1 LYFSCRQNK
10 PAVNSLCRASVKS
23 GGWVVPVGTR
33 HKELIFYIM
42 KSLDTHFKDII
53 LRDLYK
59 DPRKKR
65 IQQDIMDKLQTKL
78 FPEQLISYRKQL
90 VMEGLITEEEPDEI
104 HSLIEITPKGYEA
117 IEKYGSYQSFLAAK
131 TTEIINNTKL
141 TTLNIKQLRIKN
153 LSILINIILAILGI
167 LLTSYTIYQN
177 NQINELKELLY
188 KSNIEI
194 PIK

>member
-1 LYFSCRQNK
+1 M
-10 PAVNSLCRASVKS
+10 
-23 GGWVVPVGTR
+23 
-33 HKELIFYIM
+33 E
-42 KSLDTHFKDII
+42 SLDTHFKDII

-59 DPRKKR
+59 DPCKKR
-65 IQQDIMDKLQTKL
+65 IQHDIMDWIDIRLTDI
-78 FPEQLISYRKQL
+78 QLITYRKQL
-90 VMEGLITEEEPDEI
+90 VMEGLITEEKPDEV
-104 HSLIEITPKGYEA
+104 HSLIAITPKGYEV
-117 IEKYGSYQSFLAAK
+117 IERYGNYQSFLEAK
-131 TTEIINNTKL
+131 EMDTINNTKL

-177 NQINELKELLY
+177 NQINELKEMLY

>member
-1 LYFSCRQNK
+1 MD
-10 PAVNSLCRASVKS
+10 SL
-23 GGWVVPVGTR
+23 
-33 HKELIFYIM
+33 E
-42 KSLDTHFKDII
+42 THFKDII

-65 IQQDIMDKLQTKL
+65 IQRDIMSWYNVTLYDI
-78 FPEQLISYRKQL
+78 QLISYRKQL
-90 VMEGLITEEEPDEI
+90 VMEGLITEEDPDEV

-117 IEKYGSYQSFLAAK
+117 IKKYGSYQSFLDANTMDA
-131 TTEIINNTKL
+131 INSTKL

-167 LLTSYTIYQN
+167 LLTAYTIYQN
-177 NQINELKELLY
+177 DQINDLKELLY

>member
-1 LYFSCRQNK
+1 MD
-10 PAVNSLCRASVKS
+10 SL
-23 GGWVVPVGTR
+23 
-33 HKELIFYIM
+33 E
-42 KSLDTHFKDII
+42 THFKDII

-65 IQQDIMDKLQTKL
+65 IQRDIMSWYNVTLHDL
-78 FPEQLISYRKQL
+78 QLISYRKQL
-90 VMEGLITEEEPDEI
+90 VMEGLITEEEPDEV

-117 IEKYGSYQSFLAAK
+117 IKKYGSYQSFLDANTIDA
-131 TTEIINNTKL
+131 INNTKL

-167 LLTSYTIYQN
+167 LLTAYTIYQN
-177 NQINELKELLY
+177 DQINDLKELLY

>member
-1 LYFSCRQNK
+1 M
-10 PAVNSLCRASVKS
+10 
-23 GGWVVPVGTR
+23 
-33 HKELIFYIM
+33 E
-42 KSLDTHFKDII
+42 SLDTHFKGII
-53 LRDLYK
+53 LSAFRR

-65 IQQDIMDKLQTKL
+65 IQHDIMDWIDVKLTDI
-78 FPEQLISYRKQL
+78 QLITYRKQL
-90 VMEGLITEEEPDEI
+90 VMEGLITEEEPDEVN
-104 HSLIEITPKGYEA
+104 SLIEITPKGYDI
-117 IEKYGSYQSFLAAK
+117 IEKYGNYQSFLAAK
-131 TTEIINNTKL
+131 AIDTINNTKL

-167 LLTSYTIYQN
+167 LLISYTIYQN

>member
-1 LYFSCRQNK
+1 
-10 PAVNSLCRASVKS
+10 
-23 GGWVVPVGTR
+23 
-33 HKELIFYIM
+33 M

-117 IEKYGSYQSFLAAK
+117 IEKYGSYLSWPP
-131 TTEIINNTKL
+131 
-141 TTLNIKQLRIKN
+141 KQQK
-153 LSILINIILAILGI
+153 
-167 LLTSYTIYQN
+167 
-177 NQINELKELLY
+177 
-188 KSNIEI
+188 
-194 PIK
+194 

>member
-1 LYFSCRQNK
+1 MD
-10 PAVNSLCRASVKS
+10 SL
-23 GGWVVPVGTR
+23 
-33 HKELIFYIM
+33 E
-42 KSLDTHFKDII
+42 THFKDII

-59 DPRKKR
+59 DPRRKR
-65 IQQDIMDKLQTKL
+65 IQRDIMSWYDINLLDT
-78 FPEQLISYRKQL
+78 QLISYRKQL
-90 VMEGLITEEEPDEI
+90 VMEGLITEEDPDEV

-117 IEKYGSYQSFLAAK
+117 IKKYGSYQSFLDANTMDA
-131 TTEIINNTKL
+131 INNTKL

-167 LLTSYTIYQN
+167 LLTAYTIYQN
-177 NQINELKELLY
+177 DQINDLKELLY

>member
-1 LYFSCRQNK
+1 
-10 PAVNSLCRASVKS
+10 
-23 GGWVVPVGTR
+23 
-33 HKELIFYIM
+33 
-42 KSLDTHFKDII
+42 
-53 LRDLYK
+53 
-59 DPRKKR
+59 
-65 IQQDIMDKLQTKL
+65 
-78 FPEQLISYRKQL
+78 
-90 VMEGLITEEEPDEI
+90 MEGLITEEEPDEI

>member
-1 LYFSCRQNK
+1 
-10 PAVNSLCRASVKS
+10 
-23 GGWVVPVGTR
+23 
-33 HKELIFYIM
+33 M